1 MASLLQEGFDCT
13 KICAEEVGKFI
24 PPGNP
29 SPAGIEMGLAPRPVR
44 TGRIWPV
51 RCTILMNKSE
61 KVIRMPDLRSN
72 ISQPSMKGRAT
83 PVIGGEDSDFEFGE
97 AGALQAQIGYLS
109 AMDLFRELT
118 PEDKEEVE
126 RAIVMQ
132 TYRAGRVIYTPG
144 AAGEVL
150 FILKQGVVQL
160 YRMSPDGRKLVI
172 ARLEPVCFFGE
183 MSCVGQGMYNT
194 FAEAT
199 EDSLIYTMSCRD
211 VGRLLLAKPKVAVRI
226 LEAVGER
233 LVNAERQL
241 EEMAFKGL
249 IPRVAALLLGAAEGD
264 EVKGLSH
271 QDLAERLGVYRE
283 TVTNAL
289 NELKN
294 ANILNVGRKRITII
308 DRRRLERAAGE

>member
-1 MASLLQEGFDCT
+1 MTTTQEANFSVIMITEKATACRYALL
-13 KICAEEVGKFI
+13 GKQKKSKKLQKENKRI
-24 PPGNP
+24 SSMNP
-29 SPAGIEMGLAPRPVR
+29 
-44 TGRIWPV
+44 
-51 RCTILMNKSE
+51 
-61 KVIRMPDLRSN
+61 
-72 ISQPSMKGRAT
+72 
-83 PVIGGEDSDFEFGE
+83 
-97 AGALQAQIGYLS
+97 
-109 AMDLFRELT
+109 FRDLT
-118 PEDKEEVE
+118 PEEVEQVE
-126 RAIVMQ
+126 RATVMQ
-132 TYRAGRVIYTPG
+132 TYPAGRVFYTPG
-144 AAGEVL
+144 DNSQVL

-160 YRMSPDGRKLVI
+160 YRMSPEGRKLVI
-172 ARLEPVCFFGE
+172 DRLEPVAIFGE
-183 MSCVGQGMYNT
+183 MICLGQGMYNT

-199 EDSLIYTMSCRD
+199 EDSLIYTMNCHD
-211 VGRLLLAKPKVAVRI
+211 VERLLLANPKVAVRI
-226 LEAVGER
+226 LEAVGDR

-308 DRRRLERAAGE
+308 DRRRLERAASE